1 MSEKEE
7 NINVNEPEAEKPEE
21 IVTEIV
27 ESFDFR
33 NPEAGETTT
42 EKTEQVVETAAAENP
57 APESIDLLQAEV
69 AEEQTQEKPVLSKD
83 EKQRLKE
90 EKEISIL
97 EKALEFARHPKYF
110 LLLVLILTVV
120 YIADELT
127 SQIKGYTQSFV
138 IYDLF
143 KTTINTPEYD
153 AASSQLQLIST
164 ACYLILII
172 APFYKSLADKLGRRL
187 FLIINTIGM
196 GVGMLVCAISQSFIV
211 FIIGTV
217 IMTFFTPNDVQVMYI
232 MECAPAQH
240 RAKIASLTK
249 GIATM
254 SVSLIGLFIKWFYYR
269 DDVTSWRLVYIIPIA
284 ITLVVGI
291 ASILLVKETPV
302 YAEKRLEYLR
312 SSKEQRITRAR
323 EEKEAAREEK
333 KNKVSVFS
341 AFKYIFTHEQTLAIA
356 IVGVIFS
363 LSTGFTNIYGT
374 VVEAGLG
381 TKALSIE
388 DTNVIYA
395 FWPIINGIFTFLG
408 GIVSDALGRKKSSI
422 ILGIWALIGLVM
434 FVMGC
439 AYGGSPYL
447 IGFGYGFYCAG
458 LWSISDLLY
467 IIITAESVP
476 TGIRASVMGCMG
488 LIGMFG
494 TGISWIINALVIN
507 WVGSARLGVALMT
520 AYLPVMGVA
529 LALLMM
535 KVRETKGVDLSEI

>member
-1 MSEKEE
+1 MSEK
-7 NINVNEPEAEKPEE
+7 I
-21 IVTEIV
+21 
-27 ESFDFR
+27 
-33 NPEAGETTT
+33 
-42 EKTEQVVETAAAENP
+42 
-57 APESIDLLQAEV
+57 
-69 AEEQTQEKPVLSKD
+69 
-83 EKQRLKE
+83 E
-90 EKEISIL
+90 EKKLREQAQINKLENAMLFSKSKNYFIL
-97 EKALEFARHPKYF
+97 LII
-110 LLLVLILTVV
+110 VLTIV

-127 SQIKGYTQSFV
+127 SNIKGYTQSFV

-143 KTTINTPEYD
+143 NTTINTPEYD
-153 AASSQLQLIST
+153 AAGAQLQLIST
-164 ACYLILII
+164 ACYMILLI

-196 GVGMLVCAISQSFIV
+196 GIGMLVCMLSTNFII

-254 SVSLIGLFIKWFYYR
+254 SVSLIGLLIKIFYNR
-269 DDVTSWRLVYIIPIA
+269 AVVSSWRKIYIIPVA
-284 ITLVVGI
+284 ITLIVGI
-291 ASILLVKETPV
+291 VSIFLVKETPV
-302 YAEKRLEYLR
+302 YAEKRLEYLKA
-312 SSKEQRITRAR
+312 SDEERAIR
-323 EEKEAAREEK
+323 VQQEKAEAAEEK

-363 LSTGFTNIYGT
+363 LSTGFTNQYGT
-374 VVEAGLG
+374 VIEAGLG
-381 TKALSIE
+381 TNALSVE
-388 DTNVIYA
+388 DTNIIYA

-408 GIVSDALGRKKSSI
+408 GIISDAMGRKKSSV
-422 ILGIWALIGLVM
+422 ILGVWALIGLMM
-434 FVMGC
+434 FVLGC
-439 AYGGSPYL
+439 SFGANPYI

-476 TGIRASVMGCMG
+476 TGIRASVMGCMS

-494 TGISWIINALVIN
+494 TGISWLINALVLG
-507 WVGSARLGVALMT
+507 WVGSAKLGITLMA

-529 LALLMM
+529 LALLMV
-535 KVRETKGVDLSEI
+535 KIKETKGVDLTSI

>member
-1 MSEKEE
+1 MSELDE
-7 NINVNEPEAEKPEE
+7 NRSKVEPEE
-21 IVTEIV
+21 IVTEVIADI
-27 ESFDFR
+27 DFR
-33 NPEAGETTT
+33 KPEALNAVRDEKEKAKAT
-42 EKTEQVVETAAAENP
+42 EAAQ
-57 APESIDLLQAEV
+57 PESIDLIQA
-69 AEEQTQEKPVLSKD
+69 AEEAEKEKPALSKD
-83 EKQRLKE
+83 EKKLAKE
-90 EKEISIL
+90 QKEISVL
-97 EKALEFARHPKYF
+97 ERALEFARHPKYF
-110 LLLVLILTVV
+110 LLLVVILTIV

-127 SQIKGYTQSFV
+127 SNIKGYTQSFV

-143 KTTINTPEYD
+143 KTTINTPEFD

-172 APFYKSLADKLGRRL
+172 APFYKSLADRLGRRL

-196 GVGMLVCAISQSFIV
+196 GIGMLVCALSTNFIMFIV
-211 FIIGTV
+211 GTV

-232 MECAPAQH
+232 MECAPAKH

-254 SVSLIGLFIKWFYYR
+254 SVSLIGLLIKIFYNR
-269 DDVTSWRLVYIIPIA
+269 ADVASWRLIYIVPIA

-291 ASILLVKETPV
+291 ASIFIVKETPV

-312 SSKEQRITRAR
+312 SSKEERVTRAR
-323 EEKEAAREEK
+323 EAKEAAKEEK

-363 LSTGFTNIYGT
+363 LSTGFTNVYGT

-381 TKALSIE
+381 TKALSVE

-408 GIVSDALGRKKSSI
+408 GIISDVMGRKKSSL
-422 ILGIWALIGLVM
+422 ILGVWALIGLVM
-434 FVMGC
+434 FVTGC
-439 AYGGSPYL
+439 AYGGSAYL

-476 TGIRASVMGCMG
+476 TGIRASVMGCMS

-507 WVGSARLGVALMT
+507 WVGSARLGVTLMT
-520 AYLPVMGVA
+520 AYLPVMGIA
-529 LALLMM
+529 LALLMLR
-535 KVRETKGVDLSEI
+535 VRETKGVDLSEIA

>member
-1 MSEKEE
+1 MSELDE
-7 NINVNEPEAEKPEE
+7 NKNTVEPEE
-21 IVTEIV
+21 IVTEVVADI
-27 ESFDFR
+27 DFR
-33 NPEAGETTT
+33 KPEAFTMVRDEA
-42 EKTEQVVETAAAENP
+42 KKAAEKAEGSETP
-57 APESIDLLQAEV
+57 QPENIDLLQAEE
-69 AEEQTQEKPVLSKD
+69 AKEEKPALSKE
-83 EKQRLKE
+83 EKQRAKE
-90 EKEISIL
+90 QKEISIL
-97 EKALEFARHPKYF
+97 EKALEFASHPKYF
-110 LLLVLILTVV
+110 LLLVVILTIV

-127 SQIKGYTQSFV
+127 SNIKGYTQSFV

-172 APFYKSLADKLGRRL
+172 APFYKSLADRLGRRL

-196 GVGMLVCAISQSFIV
+196 GIGMLVCALSNNFIMFIV
-211 FIIGTV
+211 GTV

-232 MECAPAQH
+232 MECAPAKH

-254 SVSLIGLFIKWFYYR
+254 SVSLIGLLIKIFYNR
-269 DDVTSWRLVYIIPIA
+269 ADVTSWRLIYIIPIA

-291 ASILLVKETPV
+291 ASIFIVKETPV

-323 EEKEAAREEK
+323 EAKEAAKEEK

-363 LSTGFTNIYGT
+363 LSTGFTNVYGT

-381 TKALSIE
+381 TKALSVE
-388 DTNVIYA
+388 DTNIIYA

-408 GIVSDALGRKKSSI
+408 GIISDVMGRKKSSL
-422 ILGIWALIGLVM
+422 ILGLWALIGLVM

-439 AYGGSPYL
+439 AYGGSAYL
-447 IGFGYGFYCAG
+447 VGFGYGFYCAG

-467 IIITAESVP
+467 IIITAE
-476 TGIRASVMGCMG
+476 
-488 LIGMFG
+488 
-494 TGISWIINALVIN
+494 ALP
-507 WVGSARLGVALMT
+507 SML
-520 AYLPVMGVA
+520 
-529 LALLMM
+529 
-535 KVRETKGVDLSEI
+535 